1 MPAWTET
8 LFKSIFMFI
17 VAWFLVRLTGK
28 RNITDI
34 TPFQFVSFLVIGVI
48 TALISAGIINN
59 LIFGIISLAIWVLL
73 PIFLDYASMKSK
85 FIHDWAYGKETVL
98 ISHGKVLE
106 ENLTKVR
113 ITGDE
118 LLRSL
123 RTKNVFSVSDVEF
136 ALMENTGD
144 INVLLKSDKR
154 PLVPKDFGRKISPGT
169 EPQTVILDGNIVNE
183 SLTRIGL
190 NQDWLK
196 TELNKTGVALDNV
209 FIGQVDTF
217 GELYLDLFD
226 DTIELPQPKV
236 RELLYANLEK
246 CQSDLMSYVLE
257 TNNMVAKEMYLR
269 NTRKLKEIKEKLEPF
284 LLR

>member
-1 MPAWTET
+1 MPVWTEVLLRST
-8 LFKSIFMFI
+8 LFFI
-17 VAWFLVRLTGK
+17 ITWFLVRFFGK
-28 RNITDI
+28 RKITDI
-34 TPFQFVSFLVIGVI
+34 TPFQFVSLLVIGVI
-48 TALISAGIINN
+48 AALISAGIINN
-59 LIFGIISLAIWVLL
+59 LVLGSISLITWALL
-73 PIFLDYASMKSK
+73 PILMDYASMKSK
-85 FIHDWAYGKETVL
+85 FIHDWINGRETVL

-123 RTKNVFSVSDVEF
+123 RSKNVFSVSDVEF

-144 INVLLKSDKR
+144 INVLLKSEKR
-154 PLVPKDFGRKISPGT
+154 PLVPKDFGHKIPPGT

-183 SLTRIGL
+183 ALTKIGL
-190 NQDWLK
+190 NQEWLEI
-196 TELNKTGVALDNV
+196 ELRKHGVALDNV

-226 DTIELPQPKV
+226 DTIVLPQPKV

-246 CQSDLMSYVLE
+246 CQADFMSFALE
-257 TNNMVAKEMYLR
+257 TNNEEAQKMYLK
-269 NTRKLKEIKEKLEPF
+269 NTKKLKEIKEKLEPY

>member
-1 MPAWTET
+1 MSAWTEI
-8 LFKSIFMFI
+8 LFKSILIFI
-17 VAWFLVRLTGK
+17 IAWLLIRLTGK

-59 LIFGIISLAIWVLL
+59 LIFGIISLTIWVLL
-73 PIFLDYASMKSK
+73 PILIDYASMKSK
-85 FIHDWAYGKETVL
+85 LIHDWAYGKETVL

-123 RTKNVFSVSDVEF
+123 RTKNVFNVSDVEF

-154 PLVPKDFGRKISPGT
+154 PLVPKDFGRKVSPGT
-169 EPQTVILDGNIVNE
+169 EPQTVILDGNIINE

-190 NQDWLK
+190 NQDWLE

-226 DTIELPQPKV
+226 DTIALPQPKV
-236 RELLYANLEK
+236 RDLLFANLEK
-246 CQSDLMSYVLE
+246 CQSDLMSYALE
-257 TNNMVAKEMYLR
+257 TNNITAREMYLK
-269 NTRKLKEIKEKLEPF
+269 NTKKLKEVKEKLEPY

>member
-1 MPAWTET
+1 MPVWTQVLLRSIL
-8 LFKSIFMFI
+8 LFII
-17 VAWFLVRLTGK
+17 TWFLVRITGK
-28 RNITDI
+28 RNIADS
-34 TPFQFVSFLVIGVI
+34 TPFQFVSFLATGVI
-48 TALISAGIINN
+48 AALISVGVINN
-59 LIFGIISLAIWVLL
+59 LIFGLIALITWSLF
-73 PIFLDYASMKSK
+73 PILLDYASMKSK
-85 FIHDWAYGKETVL
+85 FIHDWVKGRETVL

-123 RTKNVFSVSDVEF
+123 RSKNVFNVADVEF

-169 EPQTVILDGNIVNE
+169 EPQTVILDGNIVNDA
-183 SLTRIGL
+183 LTRIGL
-190 NQDWLK
+190 NQDWLEI
-196 TELNKTGVALDNV
+196 ELRKMGVSLDNV

-217 GELYLDLFD
+217 GELYLDLYD

-246 CQSDLMSYVLE
+246 CQADLMSYVLE
-257 TNNMVAKEMYLR
+257 TNNKEAKEMYLK
-269 NTRKLKEIKEKLEPF
+269 NTKKLKEIKDKLKPY
-284 LLR
+284 LIR